1 MKITAILTALMIIA
15 GTVPAQDSN
24 VDAITQK
31 ALAYTVAVDL
41 ELEVSFGIQT
51 TEAKSRGIGTVVS
64 PDGLVV
70 FDGAEIDSDDP
81 FSQLSGMQINAEP
94 KSIEITFTDGSKY
107 PAEFIGI
114 DRFTKIGFCRIT
126 SEEPMVFP
134 HLDFVRRG
142 DIKTGEWFLTF
153 MLLPEFV
160 NPPLSAD
167 IGMVSAI
174 LTEPEEFILTVG
186 FNQLEIA
193 SVLYDNKGN
202 AVGLLGEL
210 LNPAMAGMSPAQM
223 LESFSQMED
232 FLPLLGV
239 VSADKIKELIASPPS
254 RGEIDR
260 GWLGIYLQALT
271 VDIAEFWGISN
282 TGGIIINEVVKDS
295 PADSAGLRT
304 GDIIV
309 RIDGDEIQVDRAENI
324 SLFQRRISDLG
335 ADAVVAF
342 TILRRLD
349 GQVDTLEINTI
360 LARSPITPSEAP
372 DYEDKYFEIKVR
384 DMVFAD
390 YNIYN
395 LDRRKFKGVVIKE
408 IEQGSWGAVGGL
420 IPGDIIQTIDGDR
433 ITSVADAQT
442 AFTRIAEEQ
451 PREVIFFVW
460 RSNKTLFVNVK
471 TDW

>member
-1 MKITAILTALMIIA
+1 MKITAIVAALMIMA
-15 GTVPAQDSN
+15 GTVPAQNFN
-24 VDAITQK
+24 VEAITQK
-31 ALAYTVAVDL
+31 AMAYTVAVEL
-41 ELEVSFGIQT
+41 EVEVSFGIQT
-51 TEAKSRGIGTVVS
+51 TEAKSRGIGTIVS

-70 FDGAEIDSDDP
+70 FDGSEIDSDDP
-81 FSQLSGMQINAEP
+81 FSQLSGMQIDAEP
-94 KSIEITFTDGSKY
+94 KSIEITFTDGTKHA
-107 PAEFIGI
+107 AEFIGI
-114 DRFTKIGFCRIT
+114 DRFTKIGFCRISVDQPT
-126 SEEPMVFP
+126 VFP
-134 HLDFVRRG
+134 FLDFTRRD

-153 MLLPEFV
+153 MLLPQFV

-193 SVLYDNKGN
+193 SVLYDTNGN
-202 AVGLLGEL
+202 AIGLLGEL

-232 FLPLLGV
+232 FLPLLGII
-239 VSADKIKELIASPPS
+239 STSKIKELIDNPPS

-271 VDIAEFWGISN
+271 SDIAEFWGIDN

-295 PADSAGLRT
+295 PADSAGLQT

-309 RIDGDEIQVDRAENI
+309 RIDGDKIQVDREENL

-335 ADAVVAF
+335 ADAGVAF
-342 TILRRLD
+342 TILRRLN
-349 GQVDTLEINTI
+349 GQVDTLEINTV
-360 LARSPITPSEAP
+360 LARAPLTPSEAP
-372 DYEDKYFEIKVR
+372 DYDDENFEIKVR

-420 IPGDIIQTIDGDR
+420 IPGDILQTIDGDR
-433 ITSVADAQT
+433 IASVADAQAT
-442 AFTRIAEEQ
+442 FSRISEEQ
-451 PREVIFFVW
+451 PKEVIFFVW